1 MLLVLK
7 TMKDD
12 LEHRK
17 KYLKVESCMNEIVC
31 CTRESSCTREWKLT
45 GKELKAILSYYIPPN
60 GHVIIQ
66 IGLTLG
72 VQPKDMI
79 MEKEHIFFPNG
90 CLVQNNASNLKA
102 RTTVFDFPTKAEK
115 LLLKIVS

>member
-1 MLLVLK
+1 MFLVLE
-7 TMKDD
+7 TMKDGM
-12 LEHRK
+12 EHRK
-17 KYLKVESCMNEIVC
+17 KYLKVENC
-31 CTRESSCTREWKLT
+31 SCTRGWKLT
-45 GKELKAILSYYIPPN
+45 GKELKAILSYYITPN

-66 IGLTLG
+66 NGLTLG

-90 CLVQNNASNLKA
+90 CLVQNTASNLKA